1 MNVPLQATAEVRRAA
16 ITEVHPHHTEGLQA
30 IAAAVEEDTA
40 EAVQAAQAE
49 AAEEDNLTQ

>member
-1 MNVPLQATAEVRRAA
+1 MNVPLQATAEVRQAT

-30 IAAAVEEDTA
+30 IAAEEEDTA